1 MIQMVYNIMIGL
13 LAAGVIAVV
22 IGMAMILVT
31 MIRRKDTDRGR
42 TRIGSFVV
50 LGGLFIAMVA
60 TTILLILAPQING
73 AV

>member
-42 TRIGSFVV
+42 TRTGSFVV